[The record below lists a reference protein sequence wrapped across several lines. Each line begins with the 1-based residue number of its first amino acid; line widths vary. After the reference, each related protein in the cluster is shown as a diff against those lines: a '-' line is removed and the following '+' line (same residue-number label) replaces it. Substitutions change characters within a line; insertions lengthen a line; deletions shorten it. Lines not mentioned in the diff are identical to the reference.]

1 MLNYMPSL
9 SLTPF
14 KRAHSKP
21 MAILRRWVLVVVFS
35 FASTAT
41 PAEELPRIITDS
53 GRHALLVNRKPFLI
67 LCGQVHNSSNYP
79 AALPQVWPA
88 IKALHANTVQVPI
101 AWEQIEPEQGKFD
114 FSFLDTLLTQARENR
129 VRLILLWFGTW
140 KNNGPSYTPEWV
152 KLNNDRYPRLIT
164 AKGERLNSLSPH
176 STATLDADRK
186 AFVQLMRHLK
196 QADAQRTV
204 IMVQVQNE
212 PGTYGSAR
220 DYSPMAQ
227 RLFEAP
233 VPATLLRAVQ
243 KKPGAWAQVFGRDAD
258 EFFHAWSVASL
269 IEQVTK
275 AGKAEYGL
283 PMYVNAALRD
293 PISPGPPGSYAS
305 GGPTDNVLDI
315 WKAAAPSIDMIVPD
329 IYLPEHEKYTKV
341 LERYARPDNP
351 LFVGETGN
359 APHFARYFFAVLG
372 RQGIGFS
379 PFGMDYTG
387 YANFPLG
394 AKKLDPETMEV
405 FAMNYRLLA
414 PMAGEI
420 AELSL
425 RGKVH
430 GVAEDPAVH
439 EETIPLGK
447 WRAGVSYGR
456 PQFGMDPP
464 PGNPLPRGG
473 ALIAELRPDEFLVTG
488 VHARVEFGLADEQG
502 GAKMQFA
509 RVEEGVYENGV
520 WKFLRVWNGDQIDW
534 GLNFTSVPQVLRV
547 RLATY

>member
-1 MLNYMPSL
+1 
-9 SLTPF
+9 
-14 KRAHSKP
+14 
-21 MAILRRWVLVVVFS
+21 VD
-35 FASTAT
+35 
-41 PAEELPRIITDS
+41 AE
-53 GRHALLVNRKPFLI
+53 
-67 LCGQVHNSSNYP
+67 
-79 AALPQVWPA
+79 
-88 IKALHANTVQVPI
+88 
-101 AWEQIEPEQGKFD
+101 
-114 FSFLDTLLTQARENR
+114 
-129 VRLILLWFGTW
+129 
-140 KNNGPSYTPEWV
+140 
-152 KLNNDRYPRLIT
+152 
-164 AKGERLNSLSPH
+164 
-176 STATLDADRK
+176 
-186 AFVQLMRHLK
+186 
-196 QADAQRTV
+196 RTV

-227 RLFEAP
+227 KLFEAP
-233 VPATLLRAVQ
+233 VPAALLRTLQ
-243 KKPGAWAQVFGRDAD
+243 KKPGTWAQVFGRDAD
-258 EFFHAWSVASL
+258 EFFHAWSVASF

-293 PISPGPPGSYAS
+293 PINPGPPGSYAS

-315 WKAAAPSIDMIVPD
+315 WKAAAPSVDMIVPD
-329 IYLPEHEKYTKV
+329 IYMPEYEKYTKV
-341 LERYARPDNP
+341 LERYARADNP

-359 APHFARYFFAVLG
+359 AAHYARYVFAVLG

-394 AKKLDPETMEV
+394 AKKLDAETIEA
-405 FAMNYRLLA
+405 FAINYRLLA
-414 PMAGEI
+414 PMAAQI

-430 GVAEDPAVH
+430 GVSEDPAVH
-439 EETIPLGK
+439 QQTISLGK
-447 WRAGVSYGR
+447 WQAGISYGR

-464 PGNPLPRGG
+464 PGNPLPSGG

-488 VHARVEFGLADEQG
+488 LHARVEFGLADKQS

-509 RVEEGVYENGV
+509 RVEEGVYEDGV

-534 GLNFTSVPQVLRV
+534 GLNFTGVPQVLRV